1 MIEISFPSLPRK
13 SLRKESAYK
22 MKKNLFEKII
32 KSHLWEKNQISDETI
47 PLKVDQVLTQ
57 DATGT
62 MVYLQFEAIGQS
74 RIQVPL
80 AVSYVDHNTLQADSR
95 NPDDHLY
102 LQTAAARYGAFFSPA
117 GNGICHQIHLERMA
131 KPGQILLG
139 SDSHTPTA
147 GGLAMLAMGCGGLD
161 ISAAMAGFPY
171 NLIRPKTRRIWLT
184 GRLNRPWV
192 TAMDVA
198 LEMLRR
204 LTVRGGVGWVNEFS
218 GPGSI
223 DLSVTERA
231 TICNLGAELGATTSL
246 FPSDK
251 ISRSFLKSQGRVKD
265 WQELLPDPDA
275 EYDENMEISLGQLE
289 PLVAKPFSPDQVVPL
304 KELTGLKVDQVCIGS
319 CSNSSYAS
327 LKSVAVLLGGKT
339 INAHTSL
346 LINPGSRQVLQ
357 ALAIQGDL
365 LRMIAS
371 GARILESTC
380 GPCIGMGGAPPDGG
394 ISFRTYNRN
403 FKGRSGTLSAKVYLC
418 NPMVAALIA
427 LKGKVVDPRLMKISI
442 PKVVNPPQTSWPDLL
457 IQRPS
462 KNPSQIKIIRG
473 PNIKPIPPKKPLS
486 DSLKVPV
493 LIKTG
498 DHISTDD
505 ILPGGSEVLPFRSN
519 IPAISR
525 YTFFRLDPT
534 FAPRALKAKGGVIVG
549 GENYGQGSSREHAV
563 LAPMVLGVQAVLAKS
578 FARIHLSNLIN
589 YGIVP
594 LVFNNPK
601 DYDLIDQDDLLEFD
615 KLKMNIRKGQKITA
629 LNHTKN
635 NEISLNT
642 LVSGEKIEILFA
654 GGLLP
659 YLRKKRQKGNK
670 D

>member
-1 MIEISFPSLPRK
+1 M
-13 SLRKESAYK
+13 
-22 MKKNLFEKII
+22 NLFQKII
-32 KSHLWEKNQISDETI
+32 KTHLWDKQQASGETM

-62 MVYLQFEAIGQS
+62 MVYLQFEAIGHS

-102 LQTAAARYGAFFSPA
+102 LQSAASRYGAFFSPA
-117 GNGICHQIHLERMA
+117 GNGICHQIHLERFA

-147 GGLAMLAMGCGGLD
+147 GGLGALAMGCGGLD

-171 NLIRPKTRRIWLT
+171 YLVRPKTRRIWLT
-184 GRLNRPWV
+184 GRLDRPWV
-192 TAMDVA
+192 TSMDVA

-204 LTVRGGVGWVNEFS
+204 LTVRGGVGWIHEFY
-218 GPGSI
+218 GPGCL

-231 TICNLGAELGATTSL
+231 TICNLGAELGATASL
-246 FPSDK
+246 FPSDG
-251 ISRSFLKSQGRVKD
+251 ITGSFLKSQGRAKD
-265 WQELLPDPDA
+265 WREILPDPDA
-275 EYDENMEISLGQLE
+275 VYDENMNMDLGKLE
-289 PLVAKPFSPDQVVPL
+289 PLVAKPFSPDHVVPL
-304 KELTGLKVDQVCIGS
+304 KELMGLKVDQVCIGS

-327 LKSVAVLLGGKT
+327 LKSVAAILGGKT
-339 INAHTSL
+339 INPHTSL

-357 ALAIQGDL
+357 SLAGQEDL
-365 LRMIAS
+365 MSIIAS

-403 FKGRSGTLSAKVYLC
+403 FKGRSGTPSAQVYLC
-418 NPMVAALIA
+418 NSLVAALIA
-427 LKGKVVDPRLMKISI
+427 LKGEVVDPRRTKISI
-442 PKVVNPPQTSWPDLL
+442 PTVVNPPQSSRSDLL
-457 IQRPS
+457 IQPPS
-462 KNPSQIKIIRG
+462 KNPDQVKIIRG
-473 PNIKPIPPKKPLS
+473 PNIKAIPSKKSIP
-486 DSLKVPV
+486 DSLKVQV
-493 LIKTG
+493 LIKIG

-525 YTFFRLDPT
+525 YTFSRLDPN
-534 FAPRALKAKGGVIVG
+534 FAERALKANGGVIVG

-563 LAPMVLGVQAVLAKS
+563 LAPMYLGVQAVLVKS

-594 LVFNNPK
+594 LVFANPK
-601 DYDLIDQDDLLEFD
+601 DYNLISRDDLLVFQRFR
-615 KLKMNIRKGQKITA
+615 KVLRKGENIKA
-629 LNHTKN
+629 LNHTRKT
-635 NEISLNT
+635 EIL
-642 LVSGEKIEILFA
+642 LKAMVPGEKMEILLA

-659 YLRKKRQKGNK
+659 YLRKNRIG
-670 D
+670 

>member
-1 MIEISFPSLPRK
+1 
-13 SLRKESAYK
+13 
-22 MKKNLFEKII
+22 MKTNLFEKIVRQ
-32 KSHLWEKNQISDETI
+32 HLWDKRRPPVETI

-102 LQTAAARYGAFFSPA
+102 LQTAAARYGAYFSPP
-117 GNGICHQIHLERMA
+117 GNGICHQIHLERFA
-131 KPGQILLG
+131 RPGQVLLG

-147 GGLAMLAMGCGGLD
+147 GGLGMLAMGCGGLD
-161 ISAAMAGFPY
+161 IAAAMAGFPY

-184 GRLNRPWV
+184 GRLHRPWV
-192 TAMDVA
+192 TSMDVA

-218 GPGSI
+218 GPGCQ

-231 TICNLGAELGATTSL
+231 TICNLGAELGATSSL
-246 FPSDK
+246 FPSDE
-251 ISRSFLKSQGRVKD
+251 ITRSFLKSQGRARD
-265 WQELLPDPDA
+265 WREILPDPDA
-275 EYDENMEISLGQLE
+275 LYHENMEINLGTLE

-319 CSNSSYAS
+319 CSNSSFAS
-327 LKSVAVLLGGKT
+327 LKSVAAILGGKT
-339 INAHTSL
+339 INSHTSL

-357 ALAIQGDL
+357 SLARQGDL
-365 LRMIAS
+365 SIIIAS
-371 GARILESTC
+371 GARVLESAC

-394 ISFRTYNRN
+394 VSFRTYNRN
-403 FKGRSGTLSAKVYLC
+403 FKGRSGTLSARVYLC

-427 LKGKVVDPRLMKISI
+427 LKGEVIDPRRI
-442 PKVVNPPQTSWPDLL
+442 KVSVPIIVNPPQTSWPDPL
-457 IQRPS
+457 ILPPP
-462 KNPSQIKIIRG
+462 KNPAQVKIIRG
-473 PNIKPIPPKKPLS
+473 PNIKPIPSKKPLP
-486 DSLKVPV
+486 DSFTASV
-493 LIKTG
+493 LIKAG

-525 YTFFRLDPT
+525 YTFSRLDPN
-534 FAPRALKAKGGVIVG
+534 FADRALRAKGGVIIG
-549 GENYGQGSSREHAV
+549 GDNYGQGSSREHAV
-563 LAPMVLGVQAVLAKS
+563 LAPMFLGVQAVLVKS

-589 YGIVP
+589 YGILP
-594 LVFNNPK
+594 LVFHNPQ
-601 DYDLIDQDDLLEFD
+601 DYDLIDQDDRLEFHHL
-615 KLKMNIRKGQKITA
+615 KLILRMGQKIEVRNKTKKTKISFKA
-629 LNHTKN
+629 LVP
-635 NEISLNT
+635 E
-642 LVSGEKIEILFA
+642 EKIEILLA

-659 YLRKKRQKGNK
+659 YLHKNKTKRK
-670 D
+670 